1 MAFMSNKSLVSVILP
16 VYNGEQFVGRAIK
29 SVLNQTYKKV
39 ELIVV
44 DDGSTDKSI
53 NVVQSYTDSR
63 LKLFTK
69 SNGGPASARNFGI
82 KRSSGEFIALID
94 QDDLWYP
101 KKLEEQVKLLNQDN
115 KLGMMYCD
123 ALSIYEDG
131 SGPARKWSELHI
143 PQAGKVFIEL
153 YKDNFILTSSAIF
166 RKFIINKIGLMDENM
181 KFFGVDDYEYWL
193 RIVLNSEIGYV
204 PEILVERRLHKSNL
218 SFRNKKSQSM
228 MYNNAIEVRKKHNK
242 LYSNIFLKRDL
253 SNSYLSQVNDLL
265 YNRLL
270 TQILKNL
277 LYAFLVDKSNFNN
290 IFSTVGSI
298 FTKICS
304 NIIPPTGYQD

>member
-1 MAFMSNKSLVSVILP
+1 MPIVSVMLP
-16 VYNGEQFVGRAIK
+16 VYNGAQFVSRAIE
-29 SVLNQTYKKV
+29 SVFNQTYNEL

-44 DDGSTDKSI
+44 DDGSSDNSLD
-53 NVVQSYTDSR
+53 VVESYADSR
-63 LKLFTK
+63 LKVFTK
-69 SNGGPASARNFGI
+69 ANGGPASARNFGI
-82 KRSSGEFIALID
+82 KRCSGEFITLID

-115 KLGMMYCD
+115 KLGMVYCD

-153 YKDNFILTSSAIF
+153 YKGNFILSSSAIF
-166 RKFIINKIGLMDENM
+166 RKFIINEIGFMDENM

-193 RIVLNSEIGYV
+193 RIALNSEIGYV

-228 MYNNAIEVRKKHNK
+228 MYNNAIEVRKKYNK
-242 LYSNIFLKRDL
+242 LYSNIFLKRNL

-265 YNRLL
+265 YNRLF
-270 TQILKNL
+270 THTLKNF
-277 LYAFLVDKSNFNN
+277 LYAFLVDKSNFKN
-290 IFSTVGSI
+290 IFSTFGSI

-304 NIIPPTGYQD
+304 KIISPTGYQD

>member
-1 MAFMSNKSLVSVILP
+1 MFYHNLVSVILP
-16 VYNGEQFVGRAIK
+16 IYNGEQFVARAIK
-29 SVLNQTYKKV
+29 SVLNQTYK
-39 ELIVV
+39 ELEIIVV
-44 DDGSTDKSI
+44 DDGSSDNSLD
-53 NVVQSYTDSR
+53 VVRSYADAR
-63 LKLFTK
+63 LKVFTK
-69 SNGGPASARNFGI
+69 ENGGPASARNFGI

-101 KKLEEQVKLLNQDN
+101 KKLEKQIRLISQNSKLD
-115 KLGMMYCD
+115 MVYCN

-131 SGPARKWSELHI
+131 SGPTRKWSELHI
-143 PQAGKVFIEL
+143 PQTGKVFIEL
-153 YKDNFILTSSAIF
+153 YRYNFILCSSAIF
-166 RKFIINKIGLMDENM
+166 RKSLINKIGFIDENR

-193 RIVLNSEIGYV
+193 RIALNSEIGYV

-218 SFRNKKSQSM
+218 SSRNKKSQSM
-228 MYNNAIEVRKKHNK
+228 MYDNAIEVQKKYNK
-242 LYSNIFLKRDL
+242 LYPNIFLKRDL

-270 TQILKNL
+270 TQTLKNL
-277 LYAFLVDKSNFNN
+277 LYAFLVDKSNFKN

-304 NIIPPTGYQD
+304 KIIPLTGYQD